1 MINPSDY
8 AKNPK
13 AFSIKSIKD
22 KDAKDDGSPTHIV
35 SYKEYDRYS
44 GEPTDKSE
52 VVNQF
57 QVGNQRKM
65 LQDQI
70 DRMTAELNGVD
81 VFLTD
86 CDKAKDTKA

>member
-22 KDAKDDGSPTHIV
+22 MKAMDDGNPTHIV

-52 VVNQF
+52 VINAF

-70 DRMTAELNGVD
+70 DRMTAELNGID
-81 VFLTD
+81 TFLAD
-86 CDKAKDTKA
+86 CGKAVA